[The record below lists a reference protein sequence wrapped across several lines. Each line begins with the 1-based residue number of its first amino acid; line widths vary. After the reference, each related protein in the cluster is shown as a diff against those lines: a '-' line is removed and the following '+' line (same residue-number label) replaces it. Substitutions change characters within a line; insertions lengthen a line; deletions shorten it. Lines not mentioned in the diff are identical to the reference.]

1 MLEMGVLPKVMSLLG
16 SPSIKVITPALRTI
30 GNVLAGDDAQTQ
42 QCIDLNV
49 MQYLCNLLTST
60 NLAIVKESAWCL
72 ANITA
77 GTYEQIQVS
86 VETHCEE

>member
-1 MLEMGVLPKVMSLLG
+1 MSLLG

-72 ANITA
+72 SNITA